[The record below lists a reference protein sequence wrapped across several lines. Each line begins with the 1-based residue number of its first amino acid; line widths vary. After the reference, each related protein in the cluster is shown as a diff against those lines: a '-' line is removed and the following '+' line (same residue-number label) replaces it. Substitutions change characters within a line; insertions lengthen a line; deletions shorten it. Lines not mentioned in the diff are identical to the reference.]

1 MKLKSIFV
9 SLAVVVVPSW
19 AHAQNAVTN
28 ADTQEVI
35 ETIRGDE
42 AKTQAYCDSL
52 KLGDQIELADQK
64 GENTDEMNRKMDELA
79 AKLGPQYAALMEDY
93 RDIDPSTR
101 AGQEAGARIQTTIET
116 LNNLCGPT
124 ARRSGRD

>member
-1 MKLKSIFV
+1 MKLKSIVV
-9 SLAVVVVPSW
+9 SLAVVVPSW

-42 AKTQAYCDSL
+42 TKTQAYCDSI

-64 GENTDEMNRKMDELA
+64 GENTEEMNRKMDQLA
-79 AKLGPQYAALMEDY
+79 AKLGPEYGALMEDY
-93 RDIDPSTR
+93 RDIDPSTP
-101 AGQEAGARIQTTIET
+101 AGQEAGARIQTTIEA
-116 LNNLCGPT
+116 LNKLCGPT

>member
-9 SLAVVVVPSW
+9 SLAVAVMPSW
-19 AHAQNAVTN
+19 AYAQNGVTN

-42 AKTQAYCDSL
+42 AKTQAYCDSI
-52 KLGDQIELADQK
+52 KLGDQIEQADQK
-64 GENTDEMNRKMDELA
+64 GENTEEMNRKMDQLA
-79 AKLGPQYAALMEDY
+79 AKLGPEYGALMEEY
-93 RDIDPSTR
+93 RDIDTNTA
-101 AGQEAGARIQTTIET
+101 AGQEAGARIQATIEM
-116 LNNLCGPT
+116 LNKLCGPT

>member
-1 MKLKSIFV
+1 MKLKSIVV
-9 SLAVVVVPSW
+9 SLAVVVPSW

-42 AKTQAYCDSL
+42 AKTQAYCDSI

-64 GENTDEMNRKMDELA
+64 GENTEELNRKMDQLA
-79 AKLGPQYAALMEDY
+79 AKLGPEYGALMEDY

-101 AGQEAGARIQTTIET
+101 AGQEAGARIQTTIEA
-116 LNNLCGPT
+116 LNKLCGPA
-124 ARRSGRD
+124 ARRSRRD

>member
-1 MKLKSIFV
+1 MKLKSIVV
-9 SLAVVVVPSW
+9 SLAVVVPSW

-42 AKTQAYCDSL
+42 TKTQAYCDSI

-64 GENTDEMNRKMDELA
+64 GENTEELNRKMDQLA
-79 AKLGPQYAALMEDY
+79 AKLGPEYGALMEDY
-93 RDIDPSTR
+93 RDIDPSTP
-101 AGQEAGARIQTTIET
+101 AGQEAGARIQTTIEA
-116 LNNLCGPT
+116 LNKLCGPT